1 MQPDGQYRGRDLS
14 VTLRDGVE
22 PAELPV
28 FAESVHYGPDRFS
41 VRRGRLK
48 VIVTPHPRGAH
59 SNVRLQVAPLEIFDL
74 AADPLERNNLGD
86 YLEVPSGLLGALT
99 ERALR
104 FARPAEAEESPT
116 VDFPEVLLEQLR
128 ALGYL
133 D

>member
-1 MQPDGQYRGRDLS
+1 
-14 VTLRDGVE
+14 
-22 PAELPV
+22 
-28 FAESVHYGPDRFS
+28 
-41 VRRGRLK
+41 
-48 VIVTPHPRGAH
+48 
-59 SNVRLQVAPLEIFDL
+59 LQVAPLEIFDL